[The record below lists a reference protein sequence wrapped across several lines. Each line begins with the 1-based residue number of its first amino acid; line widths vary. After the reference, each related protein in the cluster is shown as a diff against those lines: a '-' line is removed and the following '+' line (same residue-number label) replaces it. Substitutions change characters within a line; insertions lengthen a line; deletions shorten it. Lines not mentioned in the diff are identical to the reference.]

1 MSASDG
7 DHAREGLGGGRVMGM
22 MRPHGGRM
30 LGVVGLLLGLVLIDL
45 APPYAIKLLIDDVFA
60 KSDFATRMGGR
71 GGLLALILGGLLL
84 TYLARNAMFF
94 WSKMLALRTSE
105 DVCFSLRKR
114 LFDHLQQMNLRYY
127 TSHQPGQV
135 GARVMDD
142 TYKIQNFI
150 QDKFPILMLNL
161 LKVQVLV
168 VVLCMLN
175 LRLAV
180 AALAILPLQ
189 YLTSRYF
196 RVPIR
201 RSHSEAQE
209 NLSLAY
215 GSLVEKFLG
224 MEVVKGFSGERRESE
239 IFNRAIDRSRESQIR
254 SQRYHFFQKVTADLL
269 VGVGTILLIAYGAF
283 EVIAGRMQGG
293 EFMMFFGFVM
303 MLYPAVLCIISDMAH
318 ASKATASMA
327 RVFEMLDEPVQD
339 LGVADS
345 WEQGSGL
352 VLQSGSI
359 EFRDVRFGFDPGTD
373 VIKGVNLAI
382 RSGERVAI
390 VGPSGAG
397 KSTTVKLLPRFIA
410 PTSGEI
416 LIDGMDTADIPVP
429 VLRGSIG
436 MAFQEVFLFNASII
450 ENLRYAREDASFE
463 EIRAACAM
471 TGIDQ
476 VIEKLPKGYETRL
489 SDYGA
494 ELSRGEKQ
502 RLTLARAMLKDAKIM
517 ILDEA
522 TASIDPESSHMIVS
536 NIFTRAPQRTVLMV
550 THETRL
556 LDLAD
561 RVVGIR
567 GGEVF
572 FDGTPQA
579 YAALYVGG
587 AGVAGAGAGSGSVAG
602 AHAGGMEE
610 VGEEPREVAAGA
622 EMMEVASGEVE
633 SKAGSARASAGV
645 GGGVGGVG
653 SRAVGL
659 VSAVVPRESADL
671 GSGGRV
677 GSPGGARV
685 G

>member
-1 MSASDG
+1 MSVSDG
-7 DHAREGLGGGRVMGM
+7 EQVRDGLAGGRVMGL

-30 LGVVGLLLGLVLIDL
+30 MGVLGLLLGLVLIDL

-60 KSDFATRMGGR
+60 NSEFAQRMGGR

-94 WSKMLALRTSE
+94 WSKMLSLRASE

-114 LFDHLQQMNLRYY
+114 LFDHLQQMSLRYY
-127 TSHQPGQV
+127 TTNQPGRV

-150 QDKFPILMLNL
+150 QDKFPILMLNMI
-161 LKVQVLV
+161 KVQVLV
-168 VVLCMLN
+168 VVLCLLN

-201 RSHSEAQE
+201 RSHTEAQE

-254 SQRYHFFQKVTADLL
+254 SQRFHFFQKVTADLL
-269 VGVGTILLIAYGAF
+269 VGLGTILLIAYGAF
-283 EVIAGRMQGG
+283 EVMKGRMQGG

-318 ASKATASMA
+318 ASKATASIA
-327 RVFEMLDEPVQD
+327 RVFEMLEEPVQD
-339 LGVADS
+339 QGVAES
-345 WEQGSGL
+345 WAEGSGV

-359 EFRDVRFGFDPGTD
+359 EFRNVRFGFDPGTD
-373 VIKGVNLAI
+373 VIRGVDLAI

-410 PTSGEI
+410 PTGGEI
-416 LIDGMDTADIPVP
+416 LIDGMDTADIPMP

-450 ENLRYAREDASFE
+450 ENLRYARADATFE
-463 EIRAACAM
+463 EIRSACRL

-476 VIEKLPKGYETRL
+476 VIERLPKGYETRL

-502 RLTLARAMLKDAKIM
+502 RLTLARAMIKDAKIM

-522 TASIDPESSHMIVS
+522 TASIDPESSYAIVS
-536 NIFTRAPQRTVLMV
+536 NLFARAPERTVLMV

-556 LDLAD
+556 LDLVD

-567 GGEVF
+567 DGEVF
-572 FDGTPQA
+572 FDGTPRA
-579 YAALYVGG
+579 YAASQ
-587 AGVAGAGAGSGSVAG
+587 AGASALQGPRL
-602 AHAGGMEE
+602 EE
-610 VGEEPREVAAGA
+610 ETAPAAGA
-622 EMMEVASGEVE
+622 ASAEAASGEVE
-633 SKAGSARASAGV
+633 SKAGPGAGGAGRSVGSLAGGGAV
-645 GGGVGGVG
+645 GGGPG
-653 SRAVGL
+653 SRAKGL
-659 VSAVVPRESADL
+659 VSGMVPRESVADMTNT
-671 GSGGRV
+671 GKVGSSGGAKV
-677 GSPGGARV
+677 G
-685 G
+685 

>member
-1 MSASDG
+1 MSVSEG
-7 DHAREGLGGGRVMGM
+7 EQGHEGLAGGRVMGL

-30 LGVVGLLLGLVLIDL
+30 AGVLGLLLGLVLIDL

-60 KSDFATRMGGR
+60 NSEFAQRMGGR
-71 GGLLALILGGLLL
+71 GGLLAMILGGLLL

-94 WSKMLALRTSE
+94 WSKMLSLRASE

-114 LFDHLQQMNLRYY
+114 LFDHLQQMSLRYY
-127 TSHQPGQV
+127 TTNQPGRV

-150 QDKFPILMLNL
+150 QDKFPILMLNMI
-161 LKVQVLV
+161 KVQVLV

-254 SQRYHFFQKVTADLL
+254 SQRFHFFQKVTADLL
-269 VGVGTILLIAYGAF
+269 VGLGTILLIAYGAF
-283 EVIAGRMQGG
+283 EVIKGRMQGG

-318 ASKATASMA
+318 ASKATASIA
-327 RVFEMLDEPVQD
+327 RVFEMLEEPVQD
-339 LGVADS
+339 RGVADS
-345 WEQGSGL
+345 WAEGSGV

-359 EFRDVRFGFDPGTD
+359 EFRNVRFGFDPGTD
-373 VIKGVNLAI
+373 VIRGVDLAI

-410 PTSGEI
+410 PTGGEI
-416 LIDGMDTADIPVP
+416 LIDGMDTADIPMP

-450 ENLRYAREDASFE
+450 ENLRYAREDATFE
-463 EIRAACAM
+463 EIRSVCRL

-476 VIEKLPKGYETRL
+476 VIERLPKGYETRL

-502 RLTLARAMLKDAKIM
+502 RLTLARAMLKDARIM

-522 TASIDPESSHMIVS
+522 TASIDPESSYAIVS
-536 NIFTRAPQRTVLMV
+536 NIFARAPERTVLMV

-556 LDLAD
+556 LDLVD

-567 GGEVF
+567 DGEVF
-572 FDGTPQA
+572 FDGTPGA
-579 YAALYVGG
+579 YAASQAGAVALQGPRLEVTG
-587 AGVAGAGAGSGSVAG
+587 AGPAGMTA
-602 AHAGGMEE
+602 E
-610 VGEEPREVAAGA
+610 AAGQ
-622 EMMEVASGEVE
+622 VE
-633 SKAGSARASAGV
+633 SKAGPGAAGHGGRSAGV
-645 GGGVGGVG
+645 LTGGGGPA
-653 SRAVGL
+653 RARGL
-659 VSAVVPRESADL
+659 VSGVVPRESVADL
-671 GSGGRV
+671 AGPGKAPGKA
-677 GSPGGARV
+677 GSPGGAKV